1 MAKRSAR
8 RQQAAPVKAAAAP
21 ALKAEERR
29 HSPLLWLIAAVLA
42 VAGYMALLKADP
54 RGENLWA
61 FLAPAFLLAGYLVFI
76 PAIAGCRR

>member
-8 RQQAAPVKAAAAP
+8 RQQAAPAAAAAP
-21 ALKAEERR
+21 AIKAEERR
-29 HSPLLWLIAAVLA
+29 HSPLLWLIAAILA
-42 VAGYMALLKADP
+42 AAGYMALLKADP